1 MHNARSDGEAEL
13 AEKALAP
20 VLALCEEERAA
31 ILAEGTYGPAPPST
45 ALPPFPQ
52 LEGTLAPAP
61 DTVRAAVYVAPPQ
74 RQHQHLPVPVRL
86 NPGASSVTG

>member
-61 DTVRAAVYVAPPQ
+61 DTVRAAVYVARHSDSTSTSPYLFASTPEP
-74 RQHQHLPVPVRL
+74 LP
-86 NPGASSVTG
+86 